1 MKKLFNVFVLTLALN
16 FLTLAGAVGWLWQSK
31 RLDRAKIDAIRDI
44 VFAKKLDGPTTRPAS
59 DEAPTTQPIMRLEEL
74 LARAT
79 GRTAAEQ
86 VEFIQHSFDAQ
97 VAQLDRRQRELN
109 DLQRQVDLAKAQ
121 LTKDRTTLD
130 GDQKS
135 LAAQQQQANRLA
147 GDKGFQDSLLRYQA
161 MPSKQVKQIFMTLD
175 EETVTN
181 YLQMMEPRNAARI
194 IKEFKTAEEVAR
206 IQKVL
211 ERMRLAQAPTKE

>member
-1 MKKLFNVFVLTLALN
+1 MKKLFNVFVLTLAAN
-16 FLTLAGAVGWLWQSK
+16 FLAFAGAIGWLWQSK
-31 RLDRAKIDAIRDI
+31 RLDGAKVEAIREI

-59 DEAPTTQPIMRLEEL
+59 DGAPTTQPIMRLEEL

-121 LTKDRTTLD
+121 LSKDRTTLE
-130 GDQKS
+130 GDQQN

-194 IKEFKTAEEVAR
+194 IKEFKTADEVVR

-211 ERMRLAQAPTKE
+211 ERMRLAQAPMKE

>member
-1 MKKLFNVFVLTLALN
+1 M
-16 FLTLAGAVGWLWQSK
+16 
-31 RLDRAKIDAIRDI
+31 
-44 VFAKKLDGPTTRPAS
+44 
-59 DEAPTTQPIMRLEEL
+59 
-74 LARAT
+74 
-79 GRTAAEQ
+79 
-86 VEFIQHSFDAQ
+86 EFIQHSFDAQ